1 MRAIFATI
9 AMCSALAA
17 CSAPQVPNDQ
27 DQYFDN
33 ITPDP
38 TALAAENNR
47 LRAAETGGT
56 TSTQNVQLPGDTGTA
71 TQQAVVTENAEISQ
85 TQDFKVVTQKE
96 TIASDAAKLAAL
108 KQTYKV
114 IEPEALPQRRGQ
126 SVNLAAYA
134 LSQKHSVGTKK
145 FRRFSGSG
153 GCGRY
158 RNDPDAAQRE
168 FLKSGGPAKDRKRLD
183 GDGDGFA
190 CGWNPDKY
198 RSLLQNVEATPAV
211 TPTVTELPSTDS

>member
-9 AMCSALAA
+9 ATCGVLAA
-17 CSAPQVPNDQ
+17 CAEPQSPNDQ

-38 TALAAENNR
+38 SALPAENNR
-47 LRAAETGGT
+47 LRTAETGTGQT
-56 TSTQNVQLPGDTGTA
+56 VQLPADGTVTA
-71 TQQAVVTENAEISQ
+71 AQPVVTENASISR
-85 TQDFKVVTQKE
+85 TQNFKVVTQQE

-108 KQTYKV
+108 KQTYTV
-114 IEPEALPQRRGQ
+114 FEPEALPQRRGQ
-126 SVNLAAYA
+126 GVNLAAYA
-134 LSQKHSVGTKK
+134 LSQKHAVGTKK
-145 FRRFSGSG
+145 FRRFAGSG

-158 RNDPDAAQRE
+158 RNGPDAAQRE
-168 FLKSGGPAKDRKRLD
+168 FLKSGGPTKDRKRLD

-198 RSLLQNVEATPAV
+198 RSLLQNVETTPVA
-211 TPTVTELPSTDS
+211 PTVTELPTTDS

>member
-1 MRAIFATI
+1 MRAIFATL
-9 AMCSALAA
+9 AVCGVLAA
-17 CSAPQVPNDQ
+17 CAAPQNPNDQ

-38 TALAAENNR
+38 SALQAENNR
-47 LRAAETGGT
+47 LRTAETGT
-56 TSTQNVQLPGDTGTA
+56 LQTVQLPNATA
-71 TQQAVVTENAEISQ
+71 ATTTQAVGSENAAISQ
-85 TQDFKVVTQKE
+85 TQDFKVVTQQE

-108 KQTYKV
+108 KQTYTV
-114 IEPEALPQRRGQ
+114 IEPEALPTRRGQ

-134 LSQKHSVGTKK
+134 LSQKHAVGTKK

-198 RSLLQNVEATPAV
+198 RSLVQTTEVTPA
-211 TPTVTELPSTDS
+211 TPTVTDLPATDS